1 MSRISITV
9 ALLAVASLLVG
20 CRDDGRTLD
29 PAPAVPV
36 SRQTTTTAGAEVA
49 PGTGTELGPLT
60 LTSPAF
66 TDGSP
71 LPEDHTCD
79 GLDVPPPL
87 VIDDVPAGAVELAVV
102 VTERSASGDV
112 HWVLAG
118 IPPVVTRLDSG
129 VVPPEAVP
137 ARSSTGVEGWDGPCP
152 PPGDPART
160 YDFTVHAMT
169 EPIGLAPGLGGRRAI
184 ELIEQAAVATGG
196 VSATYASPAEG

>member
-1 MSRISITV
+1 MSRTSFTV
-9 ALLAVASLLVG
+9 ALIAAATLLVG

-29 PAPAVPV
+29 PAPTVPV
-36 SRQTTTTAGAEVA
+36 SRQTTTTAGPPADPAV
-49 PGTGTELGPLT
+49 GTEGGALT

-66 TDGSP
+66 ADGGP

-87 VIDDVPAGAVELAVV
+87 VIDDVPAGVVELAVV
-102 VTERSASGDV
+102 VTERADAGAV

-118 IPPVVTRLDSG
+118 IPSVVTRLDSG

-152 PPGDPART
+152 PPGDAARI
-160 YDFTVHAMT
+160 YDFLVYAMT
-169 EPIGLAPGLGGRRAI
+169 EPIGLTPGLDARRAI
-184 ELIEQAAVATGG
+184 ELIEQAAVATGAL
-196 VSATYASPAEG
+196 SATYASPAEG